1 MNSTDLPHSAA
12 PSLQQRAYNIRRH
25 ALIMGQVQGQGYI
38 GQALGAAD
46 LLAVSYFHA
55 LRYRAD
61 EPDWEPRDRFYL
73 SIGHY
78 AIALYAALL
87 EAGILPLDERET
99 YGADDSRLPM
109 SGMAPNTL
117 ITRVSSAPVFS
128 SATRVLS
135 KSALAGLLAI
145 FSTSASFCLM
155 PSSIA
160 GA

>member
-1 MNSTDLPHSAA
+1 MNSTDLPHSTA

-61 EPDWEPRDRFYL
+61 DPDWEQRDRFYL

-109 SGMAPNTL
+109 SGMAAYTPAWRSPAVRWATGWVL
-117 ITRVSSAPVFS
+117 RWAP
-128 SATRVLS
+128 AW
-135 KSALAGLLAI
+135 G
-145 FSTSASFCLM
+145 
-155 PSSIA
+155 
-160 GA
+160 